1 MTGRVPP
8 LEIVPSCSGSNGAD
22 SRVATS
28 SRVAR
33 AWESFATG
41 EDVEQ
46 GVRPE
51 ILASW
56 YR

>member
-22 SRVATS
+22 SLVATS